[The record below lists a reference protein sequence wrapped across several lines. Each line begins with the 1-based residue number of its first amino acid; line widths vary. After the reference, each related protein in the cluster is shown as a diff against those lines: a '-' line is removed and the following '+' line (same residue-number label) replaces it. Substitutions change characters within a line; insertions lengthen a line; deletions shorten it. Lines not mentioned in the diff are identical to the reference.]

1 MFISKNSGDELAKI
15 FQDLLNKKLEK
26 KAMKHEDQEH
36 CNEDHVHDASCMT
49 DDAKDSL
56 ENDMKDMI
64 IDQDN
69 KDEDDAKDH
78 EDKAEDAAYDCA
90 KDEDAAKDHDKVTEF
105 GEFGF
110 GDFAMDKESVE
121 LMKGLGKIAGSL
133 RRKGEDF
140 AADVVEATAL
150 SISSDLRKEASLKS
164 KATSEKE
171 EILNELEKMATRLS
185 EKGNK
190 KAAVEV
196 IKTASKIA
204 KS

>member
-26 KAMKHEDQEH
+26 KAMNHEDQEH

-49 DDAKDSL
+49 DDASDSL

-69 KDEDDAKDH
+69 K
-78 EDKAEDAAYDCA
+78 AEDAAYDCA
-90 KDEDAAKDHDKVTEF
+90 KDEDDAKDHDEVTEF

-150 SISSDLRKEASLKS
+150 SISGDLRKEAALKS
-164 KATSEKE
+164 KVSSEKE
-171 EILNELEKMATRLS
+171 EILNELEKMASRLS

>member
-26 KAMKHEDQEH
+26 KAMNHEDQEH
-36 CNEDHVHDASCMT
+36 CNDDASCVT
-49 DDAKDSL
+49 DDASDSL

-69 KDEDDAKDH
+69 KAEDAVEDQDNKAEDAACDCAKDEDDAKDH
-78 EDKAEDAAYDCA
+78 
-90 KDEDAAKDHDKVTEF
+90 DEVTEF

-110 GDFAMDKESVE
+110 GDFTMDKESVE

-150 SISSDLRKEASLKS
+150 SISSDLRKEAALKS
-164 KATSEKE
+164 KVSSEKE
-171 EILNELEKMATRLS
+171 EILNELEKMASRLS